1 MTEITNQNTSIAEI
15 EGLLIS
21 HFRPY
26 FFSRVSLPEE
36 SPPRYQFLICS
47 YRFEN
52 MSVNDRISYVFNL
65 INSTNAGILDDNVI
79 IVEAFTASEFEDL
92 IEYTEI

>member
-1 MTEITNQNTSIAEI
+1 
-15 EGLLIS
+15 
-21 HFRPY
+21 
-26 FFSRVSLPEE
+26 
-36 SPPRYQFLICS
+36 
-47 YRFEN
+47 
-52 MSVNDRISYVFNL
+52 VNDRISYVFNL